1 MNTDRSPMFNHAIES
16 FEHGLQHYL
25 DGTEG
30 SRKFALL
37 HLDQAIELF
46 LKEKIVRLGKSIY
59 KNDGTTLTLH
69 ESFSSLKS
77 LDIPERPR
85 LEEVHDLRNTV
96 QHKGL
101 TPDQPSTEFYVRVL
115 YEFAKRFLC
124 EELDTV
130 FETVIDARHRAF
142 MEGVSIPEI
151 EEVRAIFD
159 TAKLAPTPS
168 DKIVSGYTAMQR
180 AVNFLSK
187 PDAGI
192 TAFRTTIRHVAN
204 SRGISRD
211 IIKPYL
217 DTIMRLRSEV
227 VHSEYLPSDNE
238 ADDFLEACKEVL
250 VFVGIIDR

>member
-1 MNTDRSPMFNHAIES
+1 MKIDRSPMFNHAIES

-25 DGTEG
+25 DGMER

-37 HLDQAIELF
+37 HLDQAVELF

-77 LDIPERPR
+77 LQIPERPR
-85 LEEVHDLRNTV
+85 LEEIHDLRNTI

-101 TPDQPSTEFYVRVL
+101 NPDQSSTEFYVKIL
-115 YEFAKRFLC
+115 YDFAKRFLC

-130 FETVIDARHRAF
+130 FESVIDTRHQYL
-142 MEGVSIPEI
+142 MEGLPILEA
-151 EEVRAIFD
+151 EEVKAMFE
-159 TAKLAPTPS
+159 TAQLAPTPS
-168 DKIVSGYTAMQR
+168 DKIISGYTAMQR

-187 PDAGI
+187 PDAVI
-192 TAFRTTIRHVAN
+192 TAFRTTIRNAAN

-211 IIKPYL
+211 KIKPYL
-217 DTIMRLRSEV
+217 DTIMKLRSEV
-227 VHSEYLPSDNE
+227 VHSEYLPSDDE
-238 ADDFLEACKEVL
+238 ANNFLEACKSVL
-250 VFVGIIDR
+250 SFVGIINS